1 MSSIAII
8 TDTDSSIPADVARR
22 YNIRQVPINL
32 HFGDQT
38 LRACVDIDDVGLF
51 ARVDRGE
58 PYPTSSAPSPGQF
71 AEAYQ
76 DAFEAGSEAIVCF
89 TVSGAVSATYNA
101 AVNACEMF
109 SGREIKVVDSR
120 TLTMGQGFMVL
131 AAVEAAEAGASTD
144 EIVARALAV
153 RERTHVYAALSTLTY
168 LAKSG
173 RVDHLTAGLANLLNV
188 KPVLTVRE
196 GKLDM
201 LERVRTRGKA
211 WRRVIELT
219 QQATAGRPIERM
231 AILHINA
238 LEDAHQFQEQLCAHL
253 PCPDEVMVT
262 ALTPG
267 LSLFGGNGF
276 VGVVT
281 VSGES
286 R

>member
-1 MSSIAII
+1 MSPIAII
-8 TDTDSSIPADVARR
+8 TDTDSSIPADVATR
-22 YNIRQVPINL
+22 YAIRQVPINL
-32 HFGDQT
+32 HFGDET
-38 LRACVDIDDVGLF
+38 LRACVDIDDAGLF

-71 AEAYQ
+71 AAAFQ

-109 SGREIKVVDSR
+109 PGREIRVVDSR
-120 TLTMGQGFMVL
+120 TLAMGQGFMVL
-131 AAVEAAEAGASTD
+131 AAAEAAEAGASVD
-144 EIVARALAV
+144 EIVAHALAV

-173 RVDHLTAGLANLLNV
+173 RVDHLTAGVANLLNV
-188 KPVLTVRE
+188 KPVLTVRDA
-196 GKLDM
+196 KLDM

-238 LEDAHQFQEQLCAHL
+238 LEDAHQFREQLCAHL
-253 PCPDEVMVT
+253 PCPDEVLVA